1 MGWEEHLR
9 GRQLS
14 QNTSAFLVC
23 MRLEAPQRAA
33 PDLHTLNVIIMG
45 DHQKKEIYFYA
56 VTHETN
62 CIKHFDQ
69 AGFNL
74 IQICNIVINWGDP
87 PPLCNIVINQ
97 EHPSPPI
104 LYYVIYGQPLIGEI
118 TFPLIN
124 LNNKCQ

>member
-56 VTHETN
+56 LTHETN

-69 AGFNL
+69 AGLNL
-74 IQICNIVINWGDP
+74 IQIFWFQV
-87 PPLCNIVINQ
+87 
-97 EHPSPPI
+97 PSADGASG
-104 LYYVIYGQPLIGEI
+104 VTEEV
-118 TFPLIN
+118 
-124 LNNKCQ
+124 KSSS

>member
-56 VTHETN
+56 LTHETN

-69 AGFNL
+69 AGLNL
-74 IQICNIVINWGDP
+74 IQICSDTDIYVPYNICSRAELVDNKKNEWGVF
-87 PPLCNIVINQ
+87 LKGLASYC
-97 EHPSPPI
+97 
-104 LYYVIYGQPLIGEI
+104 
-118 TFPLIN
+118 
-124 LNNKCQ
+124 